1 MIQPTDISL
10 ERNSLQVL
18 ISTHEKEVSISKRKN
33 WNENNGEQNENTEID
48 TSTAVTEAFHEMKH
62 ISTEENVEENGN
74 LSNLF
79 HEECLQLIII
89 DQVSEDLSILYN
101 GDSSK

>member
-18 ISTHEKEVSISKRKN
+18 ISTHENEVSVSKRKN
-33 WNENNGEQNENTEID
+33 CNENNREQDENTEID
-48 TSTAVTEAFHEMKH
+48 PSAAVTEALHEMKH
-62 ISTEENVEENGN
+62 VSTEENIEENGN
-74 LSNLF
+74 LSDLF
-79 HEECLQLIII
+79 HEGCLQLIII
-89 DQVSEDLSILYN
+89 DQVTEDLSILYD